1 LIHFVLATGAP
12 DSVSRLSEQL
22 VPALNETRIF
32 DGETVIRTGTSGTWS
47 VGAICRPDPVCR
59 VRVAAE
65 DDSIVL
71 VNGPAFARQEDQ
83 AHLIDR
89 VLRAFRVAGTAGVA
103 GALSGT
109 YNFVGADPAQG
120 VRAFGDCSALYPLYW
135 HDGTDVSVI
144 SNRSSTVGS
153 VIGTEGWNAHALAWI
168 IGRAN
173 LFGENMPVQGVQH
186 LPSGSEAQADWGAS
200 AIRLE
205 RSPEWIW
212 PEPSND
218 RGRETLSAAEWDEIT
233 DELVSNIRLLGKLNA
248 PIRLALTGGKDSRLS
263 LALAKA
269 AGLQDAVV
277 AYTSG
282 GLTHPETESAVAVAT
297 AAEFFHETTRADVMR
312 GSVRSDGNQRR
323 GFDSRS
329 EWRRLQRQVYRY
341 EGIVP
346 AWNDRSTWAKPE
358 TVTIEG
364 FVGELYRN
372 GHESIF
378 KEPHPI
384 TVDRYTSM
392 FPLYHQAGRRA
403 GVQLLTPSEEQYQS
417 SWIQNWVRST
427 ANEVRLDVLP
437 DKFYVDNRLGH
448 WTGPQLQN
456 AAYVTINPLSSA
468 FAARKVLELSLEAR
482 TTERF
487 HLEVM
492 RRTAPE
498 LIDIPL
504 FRDQWAGAYAPHPAR
519 AAPLLNRRP
528 SPPDIHMLTK
538 HRPIWSFLESEGDSI
553 VELFDD
559 AARHTA
565 MSGICDIGKAIA
577 LARRGGELRDA
588 RARELFCCIGVAI
601 SMLGLAEPVLD
612 APLSRDP
619 TDADAKLPSRRD
631 AAADF
636 HASRITTVNASEG
649 DEHMNTATPDVTTI
663 VASAAFNPTHP
674 SPFEQRLTSTWRSLR
689 CHIPLSFAEAIRVP
703 AKKVLRR
710 LGVINR
716 DDGG

>member
-12 DSVSRLSEQL
+12 DSVSRLSEQ
-22 VPALNETRIF
+22 VIPALNATRIF
-32 DGETVIRTGTSGTWS
+32 DGETVIRTGTSGTWT

-59 VRVAAE
+59 ERVTAE

-71 VNGPAFARQEDQ
+71 VNGPAFARQGNQ

-89 VLRAFRVAGTAGVA
+89 VLRAFRVAGTTGVA
-103 GALSGT
+103 GALCGT

-135 HDGTDVSVI
+135 HDGKDVSLI
-144 SNRSSTVGS
+144 SNRSSTVAS
-153 VIGTEGWNAHALAWI
+153 VVGTGGWNAHALAWI

-173 LFGENMPVQGVQH
+173 LFGEDMPVQGVLH
-186 LPSGSEAQADWGAS
+186 LPSGNEAQVDWGA
-200 AIRLE
+200 AGIRLE

-218 RGRETLSAAEWDEIT
+218 SGRETLSAAEWDEIT
-233 DELVSNIRLLGKLNA
+233 DELVSNTRLLGKLNA

-282 GLTHPETESAVAVAT
+282 GLSHPETESAVAVAT
-297 AAEFFHETTRADVMR
+297 AAAFSHEATHANVTP
-312 GSVRSDGNQRR
+312 GPITSDGNQRR
-323 GFDSRS
+323 GLDSRS
-329 EWRRLQRQVYRY
+329 EWRRLQRQAYRY
-341 EGIVP
+341 EAIVP
-346 AWNDRSTWAKPE
+346 AWNDRSTWAKSE

-372 GHESIF
+372 GHEPIF
-378 KEPHPI
+378 RQPHPI
-384 TVDRYTSM
+384 TIDTYMSM

-403 GVQLLTPSEEQYQS
+403 GVRLLTPSEEQFQS
-417 SWIQNWVRST
+417 AWIQSWVRTT

-468 FAARKVLELSLEAR
+468 FAARKLLELSLDAR
-482 TTERF
+482 TNERF

-498 LIDIPL
+498 LIDVPL
-504 FRDQWAGAYAPHPAR
+504 FRDRWAGAHAPHPAD
-519 AAPLLNRRP
+519 APPVLNHP
-528 SPPDIHMLTK
+528 PPPDIHMLTK
-538 HRPIWSFLESEGDSI
+538 HRPIWSFLESEADAI
-553 VELFDD
+553 VGLFDD
-559 AARHTA
+559 AAQHTG
-565 MSGICDIGKAIA
+565 MSGICDIEKAIA

-588 RARELFCCIGVAI
+588 RVRELFCCIGVAI
-601 SMLGLAEPVLD
+601 SMLGLEEPVLD
-612 APLSRDP
+612 APV
-619 TDADAKLPSRRD
+619 K
-631 AAADF
+631 
-636 HASRITTVNASEG
+636 ASER
-649 DEHMNTATPDVTTI
+649 DEHMNSASPGVTTI
-663 VASAAFNPTHP
+663 VASAAFSPTHP
-674 SPFEQRLTSTWRSLR
+674 NRVEQRLTNVWRSLR
-689 CHIPLSFAEAIRVP
+689 RHIPVSFAEAIRVP
-703 AKKVLRR
+703 AKDVLRR

-716 DDGG
+716 E

>member
-1 LIHFVLATGAP
+1 LIHFVLATGAS
-12 DSVSRLSEQL
+12 DSVSRLSQQL
-22 VPALNETRIF
+22 IPALNETRIF
-32 DGETVIRTGTSGTWS
+32 DGETVIRTGTSGTWT

-59 VRVAAE
+59 VRVTAE

-71 VNGPAFARQEDQ
+71 VNGPAFARQGDQ

-103 GALSGT
+103 AALCGT

-135 HDGTDVSVI
+135 HDGKDVSVI
-144 SNRSSTVGS
+144 SNRSSTVAS
-153 VIGTEGWNAHALAWI
+153 VVGTWGWDAHALAWI

-186 LPSGSEAQADWGAS
+186 VPSGTEAQVDWGAGG
-200 AIRLE
+200 IRLE

-212 PEPSND
+212 PAPSND
-218 RGRETLSAAEWDEIT
+218 RGREALSAAEWDEIT
-233 DELVSNIRLLGKLNA
+233 DELISNTRLLGKLNA

-263 LALAKA
+263 LALVKA
-269 AGLQDAVV
+269 AGLRDSVV

-282 GLTHPETESAVAVAT
+282 GLSHPETESAVAVAT
-297 AAEFFHETTRADVMR
+297 AAAFCHEATGANVMR
-312 GSVRSDGNQRR
+312 GRLRSDGNQRPA
-323 GFDSRS
+323 FDSRS
-329 EWRRLQRQVYRY
+329 EWRRLQWQVYRY

-372 GHESIF
+372 GHEPIF
-378 KEPHPI
+378 RRPHPI
-384 TVDRYTSM
+384 TVDMYMSM
-392 FPLYHQAGRRA
+392 FPFYHQAGRRA
-403 GVQLLTPSEEQYQS
+403 GVQLLRPSEEQFQS
-417 SWIQNWVRST
+417 AWIQNWVRAT

-468 FAARKVLELSLEAR
+468 FAARKVLELSLDAR
-482 TTERF
+482 TNERF

-504 FRDQWAGAYAPHPAR
+504 FRNHWAGAHSPHR
-519 AAPLLNRRP
+519 AEASSRLNHQP
-528 SPPDIHMLTK
+528 SPPDIHMLTR
-538 HRPIWSFLESEGDSI
+538 HRPIWSFLESEGDAI
-553 VELFDD
+553 VELFED

-565 MSGICDIGKAIA
+565 MTGICDIGKVIA
-577 LARRGGELRDA
+577 LARRSGELRDA

-601 SMLGLAEPVLD
+601 SMLGLAEPVRD
-612 APLSRDP
+612 ARLIRDP
-619 TDADAKLPSRRD
+619 EDAGADVSSREAPPDRQPSTI
-631 AAADF
+631 ATGK
-636 HASRITTVNASEG
+636 SSEG
-649 DEHMNTATPDVTTI
+649 DEQMTTATPDVTTV
-663 VASAAFNPTHP
+663 VASAAFSATHRNR
-674 SPFEQRLTSTWRSLR
+674 FEQRLTSTWRSLR
-689 CHIPLSFAEAIRVP
+689 RHIPLSSAEAIRVP
-703 AKKVLRR
+703 AKKILRR

-716 DDGG
+716 E

>member
-1 LIHFVLATGAP
+1 MIHFVFATGAP

-22 VPALNETRIF
+22 IPALTATRIF
-32 DGETVIRTGTSGTWS
+32 DGETVIRTGTSGTWT
-47 VGAICRPDPVCR
+47 VGAICRPDPVCS
-59 VRVAAE
+59 VRVTAE

-71 VNGPAFARQEDQ
+71 VNGPAFARQGNQ
-83 AHLIDR
+83 ANLIDR
-89 VLRAFRVAGTAGVA
+89 VLRAFRVSGTTGVA
-103 GALSGT
+103 AALCGT

-135 HDGTDVSVI
+135 HDGKDVSVI
-144 SNRSSTVGS
+144 SNRSSTVASMVGPW
-153 VIGTEGWNAHALAWI
+153 GWNAHTLAWI

-173 LFGENMPVQGVQH
+173 LFGEDMPVQGVLH
-186 LPSGSEAQADWGAS
+186 LPSGNEAQVDWGA
-200 AIRLE
+200 AGIRLE

-218 RGRETLSAAEWDEIT
+218 SGRETLSAAEWDEIT
-233 DELVSNIRLLGKLNA
+233 DELVSNTRLLGKLNA

-269 AGLQDAVV
+269 AGLQDAVA

-282 GLTHPETESAVAVAT
+282 GLSHPETESAIAVAT
-297 AAEFFHETTRADVMR
+297 AAAFCHEATHANVMPAPIT
-312 GSVRSDGNQRR
+312 SDGNQRR
-323 GFDSRS
+323 RFESRS
-329 EWRRLQRQVYRY
+329 EWRRLQRQAYRY
-341 EGIVP
+341 EAIVP
-346 AWNDRSTWAKPE
+346 AWNDRSTWATSE

-372 GHESIF
+372 GHEPIF
-378 KEPHPI
+378 KQPHPI
-384 TVDRYTSM
+384 TVGTYMSM

-403 GVQLLTPSEEQYQS
+403 GVRLLTPSEEQFQS
-417 SWIQNWVRST
+417 DWIHNWVRTT

-468 FAARKVLELSLEAR
+468 FAARKVLELSLSTR
-482 TTERF
+482 TSERF
-487 HLEVM
+487 HLEVL

-504 FRDQWAGAYAPHPAR
+504 FRDQWAGAHLPHPANV
-519 AAPLLNRRP
+519 AAPLSYLP
-528 SPPDIHMLTK
+528 SPSEIHMLTK
-538 HRPIWSFLESEGDSI
+538 HRPIWSFIESERDAV

-559 AARHTA
+559 AARHTG
-565 MSGICDIGKAIA
+565 MGGICDIGKAIA

-612 APLSRDP
+612 APLTRDSADSDAEHSSRE
-619 TDADAKLPSRRD
+619 
-631 AAADF
+631 AAPNL
-636 HASRITTVNASEG
+636 HVSRIATVKAGERDGRMNAARPG
-649 DEHMNTATPDVTTI
+649 MTGTV
-663 VASAAFNPTHP
+663 VGAAFSPTHP
-674 SPFEQRLTSTWRSLR
+674 NRLEQCLTNTWRSLR
-689 CHIPLSFAEAIRVP
+689 RHVPLSFAEAIRVP
-703 AKKVLRR
+703 AKNVLRR
-710 LGVINR
+710 LGMINR
-716 DDGG
+716 E

>member
-12 DSVSRLSEQL
+12 DSVSRLSAQL
-22 VPALNETRIF
+22 IRALNETRIF
-32 DGETVIRTGTSGTWS
+32 DGETIIRTGTTGTWT
-47 VGAICRPDPVCR
+47 VAAICRPDPVCR
-59 VRVAAE
+59 VRVSAE

-71 VNGPAFARQEDQ
+71 VNGPAFARQGDQ

-103 GALSGT
+103 TALCGT

-144 SNRSSTVGS
+144 SNRSSTIASAVGL
-153 VIGTEGWNAHALAWI
+153 EGWDAHALAWI

-173 LFGENMPVQGVQH
+173 LFGESMPVQGVQH
-186 LPSGSEAQADWGAS
+186 VQSGTEAQVDWGVGG
-200 AIRLE
+200 IRLE

-218 RGRETLSAAEWDEIT
+218 GGRETLRAAEWDEVT
-233 DELVSNIRLLGKLNA
+233 DELVSNTRLLGNLEA

-282 GLTHPETESAVAVAT
+282 GLSHPETESAVAVA
-297 AAEFFHETTRADVMR
+297 AAAAFRHDATGADAMR
-312 GSVRSDGNQRR
+312 PLGPHGNRR
-323 GFDSRS
+323 PAFDSQS
-329 EWRRLQRQVYRY
+329 EWHRLQRQVYRY

-358 TVTIEG
+358 TVTLEG

-372 GHESIF
+372 GHEPIF
-378 KEPHPI
+378 RRPHPI
-384 TVDRYTSM
+384 TVDMYLSL

-403 GVQLLTPSEEQYQS
+403 GVQLLRRGEETFQS
-417 SWIQNWVRST
+417 QWIANWVRTT
-427 ANEVRLDVLP
+427 ANDVRLDVLP
-437 DKFYVDNRLGH
+437 DKFFVDNRLAH

-468 FAARKVLELSLEAR
+468 FAARKVLELALGAR
-482 TTERF
+482 TSEVF

-504 FRDQWAGAYAPHPAR
+504 FRDHWAQAYSPHRAEAGSVIDHQP
-519 AAPLLNRRP
+519 AAPG
-528 SPPDIHMLTK
+528 IHTLTR
-538 HRPIWSFLESEGDSI
+538 HRPIWSLLESDGDAI
-553 VELFDD
+553 VELFEEAD
-559 AARHTA
+559 RHTA
-565 MSGICDIGKAIA
+565 MAGICDMGKVIA
-577 LARRGGELRDA
+577 LARRSGELRDA

-601 SMLGLAEPVLD
+601 SMLGLARPVHD
-612 APLSRDP
+612 AGPIRDQEDAGADLSSREG
-619 TDADAKLPSRRD
+619 LPERR
-631 AAADF
+631 
-636 HASRITTVNASEG
+636 SSTIGMGKASERDG
-649 DEHMNTATPDVTTI
+649 RMTTATPDVSTV
-663 VASAAFNPTHP
+663 VARAAFTATHRNR
-674 SPFEQRLTSTWRSLR
+674 FEQRLAATWRSLR
-689 CHIPLSFAEAIRVP
+689 RRIPLSSAEAIRVP
-703 AKKVLRR
+703 AKKILRR
-710 LGVINR
+710 LRVISR
-716 DDGG
+716 ESRAGE